1 MKKLYV
7 SDLDGT
13 LFNSKKEISQYSA
26 DIINKFIGDGG
37 LFSVATARMAYGCEE
52 KLRVLNLNIPIIL
65 MNGVCL
71 YLLNEKVYVSVKT
84 IDYSKILQIEEVL
97 NDYNV
102 GGFMY
107 TFRNNK
113 LSIYYKNS
121 EDLKYT
127 QYYSEKAIEECDEI
141 RKVDSFA
148 ESAGDKL
155 VIYFALTG
163 DKDQISSI
171 WGDIDSISEIN
182 TAMYLNI
189 YNGLYCLEIF
199 DGKGRKDLALKELQ
213 NRINAHEIIVF
224 GDNHNDV
231 SMIKIADK
239 SLAPLNAVAEV
250 KDIVD
255 EIIESCDNDGVA
267 KYIRNESGY

>member
-13 LFNSKKEISQYSA
+13 LFNSKKEISQFSA
-26 DIINKFIGDGG
+26 DIINRFIDDGG
-37 LFSVATARMAYGCEE
+37 LFSVATARMAYGCED
-52 KLRVLNLNIPIIL
+52 KLRVLKLNIPIIL

-71 YLLNEKVYVSVKT
+71 YLLNEKEYINVKT
-84 IDYSKILQIEEVL
+84 IDYSKIVQIEGVL
-97 NDYNV
+97 NDYKV

-113 LSIYYKNS
+113 LSIYYKNN
-121 EDLKYT
+121 EDLQYT
-127 QYYSEKAIEECDEI
+127 QYYSEKAIEECHEI
-141 RKVDSFA
+141 RKIDSFA
-148 ESAGDKL
+148 EFASDKL

-182 TAMYLNI
+182 SAMYLNI

-199 DGKGRKDLALKELQ
+199 DGKGRKDLALQELQ
-213 NRINAHEIIVF
+213 NYIDVNEVIVF
-224 GDNHNDV
+224 GDNHNDI

-239 SLAPLNAVAEV
+239 SLAPQNAVAEV

-255 EIIESCDNDGVA
+255 EIIESCDDDGVA
-267 KYIRNESGY
+267 KYIQSESGY